1 MNTQD
6 PTSPNPSTNP
16 QASAGASPGAPQ
28 PDAWT
33 PGHGGPAGPGGPGG
47 PGVGG
52 PGGAGPGS
60 VGPRGEGDDRT
71 IATLTHLSLLLGATT
86 LIVPLIVWIVKKDGS
101 PYLNDQAK
109 EALNFHISMLIY
121 GIASAILAVASCWFL
136 FFLPILV
143 VIFGVV
149 FAIIAAIA
157 SSRGEYYRYP
167 MCLRLVK

>member
-6 PTSPNPSTNP
+6 PTSPNSPVDP
-16 QASAGASPGAPQ
+16 QPNAAAGPGAPAA
-28 PDAWT
+28 DAWT
-33 PGHGGPAGPGGPGG
+33 PGVGGPGGPGG
-47 PGVGG
+47 PGGVG
-52 PGGAGPGS
+52 PGGGVG
-60 VGPRGEGDDRT
+60 GPRGEGDDRT

-86 LIVPLIVWIVKKDGS
+86 LIVPLIVWIVKKDAS

-136 FFLPILV
+136 FFLPIV
-143 VIFGVV
+143 VVLFGVV